1 MIQKIRLAGVWVSD
15 QDRAYDFYVNK
26 LGFEV
31 QSDVTMDSGYRWL
44 EVVPPGAETALAVTK
59 PYPGQ
64 TEAVIG
70 TFANVV
76 FSTQDIQGTYQSLVA
91 RGVEFREKPTR
102 QEWGGMQALLADP
115 DGNTFVLVEQEV

>member
-1 MIQKIRLAGVWVSD
+1 MITGIRLAGVWVSD

-31 QSDVTMDSGYRWL
+31 QSDVTMPTGYRWL
-44 EVVPPGAETALAVTK
+44 EVKPPGTETALAVAK

-64 TEAVIG
+64 QGAVIG

-76 FSTQDIQGTYQSLVA
+76 FATNNIEKTHQELA
-91 RGVEFREKPTR
+91 AKGVKFTEEPAK
-102 QEWGGMQALLADP
+102 QEWGGIQALFADP
-115 DGNTFVLVEQEV
+115 DGNMFVLVQLET